1 MRLYNKPTSDG
12 NSFCGGTL
20 IASKYVISAAHC
32 MFEYDNSG
40 LATAATTADL
50 IAIRIGDHN
59 LDLDGETSLTPK
71 FVNVVKITNHPD
83 YNQNI
88 VDGYDISI
96 LQLEEELALDVYTPA
111 CLEKNM
117 DDSLFSGPGNWTG
130 TVAGWGYLEEARWL
144 WPWPTPPNKT
154 SVPHEVDLPIMP
166 AADCKWSHR
175 CWPFWPFCT
184 SVPSIIC
191 AAYPEGGKDTCQV
204 QHIVI
209 LLLRMGHQSIQKYK
223 LPSFLYLVHDL

>member
-83 YNQNI
+83 YNQQI
-88 VDGYDISI
+88 GQGSVISDGHDITI
-96 LQLEEELALDVYTPA
+96 LELEEELDMTIYTPS
-111 CLEKNM
+111 CLAES
-117 DDSLFSGPGNWTG
+117 DDYTFFDGKPA
-130 TVAGWGYLEEARWL
+130 TVAGWGDLSEDGPMPDPL
-144 WPWPTPPNKT
+144 
-154 SVPHEVDLPIMP
+154 VPHSVDLRVIG
-166 AADCKWSHR
+166 ANDCKWSR
-175 CWPFWPFCT
+175 KWAPFQPSQQEQRAPFHKA
-184 SVPSIIC
+184 PRGFYHIRSIMC
-191 AAYPEGGKDTCQV
+191 AGFPEGGKDACKV
-204 QHIVI
+204 SLWVSSSLI
-209 LLLRMGHQSIQKYK
+209 
-223 LPSFLYLVHDL
+223 F